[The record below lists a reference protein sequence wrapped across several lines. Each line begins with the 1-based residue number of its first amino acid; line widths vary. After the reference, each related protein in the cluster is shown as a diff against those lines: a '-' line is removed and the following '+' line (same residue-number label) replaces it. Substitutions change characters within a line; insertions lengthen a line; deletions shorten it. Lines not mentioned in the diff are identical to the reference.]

1 MSRASRGPDKLRPLH
16 LPSPVRV
23 RTDEEG
29 RPTAVATSPV
39 SRDGSPWQRVV
50 QIREIWRIDDEWWR
64 EPVSRLYV
72 DAVLENGRTL
82 VLYRDLI
89 RGGWYVQGGK
99 RGPSARPG

>member
-1 MSRASRGPDKLRPLH
+1 MSERELRPLNT
-16 LPSPVRV
+16 PSPVAV
-23 RTDEEG
+23 RTGEEG
-29 RPTAVATSPV
+29 LPTAVRTGGPAASSTPGFRPV
-39 SRDGSPWQRVV
+39 LQL
-50 QIREIWRIDDEWWR
+50 REIWRIDDEWWR